1 MFMIEGNG
9 NGLMEELM
17 KEELIDG
24 EAMMDH
30 AT

>member
-1 MFMIEGNG
+1 MIEWNG